1 MRTEN
6 GPFDGLLGF
15 SQGANLATLVA
26 AHLLRRGSEGVVVP
40 RFALLFC
47 GTQFGWTA
55 QVPLLFP
62 VGCAPLALPSFHV
75 LGALDPF
82 LPTTEALLQL
92 WQAEGRR
99 RAVHSSG
106 HRPLPPA
113 GAETDA
119 LVAELRAF
127 LLAQTQPEQ

>member
-1 MRTEN
+1 
-6 GPFDGLLGF
+6 
-15 SQGANLATLVA
+15 
-26 AHLLRRGSEGVVVP
+26 VVSP
-40 RFALLFC
+40 AFALLFC

-62 VGCAPLALPSFHV
+62 AGCAPLPLPSFHV
-75 LGALDPF
+75 LGAQDPF

-92 WQAEGRR
+92 WQESGRCR
-99 RAVHSSG
+99 VVHSAG

-127 LLAQTQPEQ
+127 LLAQRNLLS